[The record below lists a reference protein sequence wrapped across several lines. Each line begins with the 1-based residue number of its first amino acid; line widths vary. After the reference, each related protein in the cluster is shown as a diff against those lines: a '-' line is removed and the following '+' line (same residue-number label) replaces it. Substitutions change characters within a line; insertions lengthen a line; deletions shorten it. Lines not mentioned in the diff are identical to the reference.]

1 MVLYSCEKGP
11 LQVLPPDKTSLKGEF
26 RFLSNGNPVFMEK
39 IVSSYENVQ
48 TNGDHLTFHAAGA
61 SGYVVSGCIYGFEG
75 VGTYDLSNDSSGYG
89 NFTINNWQYTM
100 GAGMQTRSRGTIT
113 VSDVREVDKHLV
125 AKGFFEGVAF
135 SNNGYDSV
143 RISDGVF
150 ADPMFLY

>member
-61 SGYVVSGCIYGFEG
+61 SGYVVSGCIYGFKG
-75 VGTYDLSNDSSGYG
+75 VGTYDLSNDSS
-89 NFTINNWQYTM
+89 
-100 GAGMQTRSRGTIT
+100 IT

-150 ADPMFLY
+150 ADPMFQY